1 MAETPQHAPGTF
13 CWIELG
19 SSDQDAARS
28 FYTEL
33 FGWEAEEVPMDE
45 ESTYTMFHMGGHY
58 TAALYEVDR
67 SQPNAAADRWG
78 VYIAVDRVDEAA
90 SKVEGLGGTLLA
102 EPFDV
107 FDVGRMAV
115 VQDPTGAL
123 FSLWQAG
130 EHHGVGLK
138 SEHGALCWNELLT
151 RDTAAAA
158 DFYSGL
164 LGWTAVDQEMPPPTG
179 VYTTFMAG
187 EFPAGGMMAIQEEWG
202 EVPPNWGTYIWVD
215 DCDACVARAQELGG
229 SVYLPPMDIPG
240 VGRFAGLTD
249 PQGAHFSVIQ
259 GEESEPA

>member
-45 ESTYTMFHMGGHY
+45 ESSYTMFHKGGKY
-58 TAALYEVDR
+58 TAALYQVDPDL
-67 SQPNAAADRWG
+67 PNAAANVWG
-78 VYIAVDRVDEAA
+78 VYISTDGVDDVAQ
-90 SKVEGLGGTLLA
+90 KVESLGGTLLN

-107 FDVGRMAV
+107 FDAGRMAV
-115 VQDPTGAL
+115 VQDPTGAV
-123 FSLWQAG
+123 FSLWQAH
-130 EHHGVGLK
+130 EHQGVGIK

-151 RDTAAAA
+151 RDASAAEE
-158 DFYSGL
+158 FYGGL
-164 LGWTAVDQEMPPPTG
+164 LGWTAVSQEMPPPTG

-187 EFPAGGMMAIQEEWG
+187 EMPSGGMMTIQAEWG
-202 EVPPNWGTYIWVD
+202 EVPSHWGTYMWVD

-249 PQGAHFSVIQ
+249 PNGAHFSVIQ
-259 GEESEPA
+259 GAGGEPE